1 MSCIRG
7 LCTKNDINRKLWANF
22 DECNGLWPFW
32 EPRRLRSR
40 FIGIW
45 KVRISPFCIIFK
57 LKRVFS
63 ALLLTTHPSNN
74 LHSITYHEN
83 SVQSPIK
90 TCPIIALHEHWEI
103 FHRLELYIN
112 NQIPFCQIRLRSIT
126 CHFLVN
132 NLHLITYSNR
142 IFQPTEKIH
151 MLQIVN
157 FPRNS
162 PQFWLF
168 LRIKLAFSFL
178 ELNPV
183 AC

>member
-57 LKRVFS
+57 LKRVYS
-63 ALLLTTHPSNN
+63 ALLLTTHPPNN
-74 LHSITYHEN
+74 LHFITYHEN

-90 TCPIIALHEHWEI
+90 TCPIIAPHKYWEI

-142 IFQPTEKIH
+142 IFQPTEK
-151 MLQIVN
+151 
-157 FPRNS
+157 NS
-162 PQFWLF
+162 HAADSKFSTQFSPVLT
-168 LRIKLAFSFL
+168 FSANKIGF
-178 ELNPV
+178 
-183 AC
+183 